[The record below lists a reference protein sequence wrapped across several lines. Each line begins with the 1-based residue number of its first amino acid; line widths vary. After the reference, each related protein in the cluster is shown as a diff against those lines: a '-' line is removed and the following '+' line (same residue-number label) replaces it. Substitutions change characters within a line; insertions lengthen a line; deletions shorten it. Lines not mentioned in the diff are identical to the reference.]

1 MIPLILLSSLTAWY
15 RTTVSC
21 MQVSAKSIF
30 WLDFGGYKFFHLTW
44 HKSVFGIKI
53 DSQPLADE
61 ISSERIP
68 TSPSLLLSKVS
79 LFILSY
85 SMRFYCGCW
94 TWNYFKVFLYILT
107 DLIFMVSDLEK
118 LETGIFCEIFW
129 LRLWFQKR
137 QETLWSL
144 KSIFTLLRLT
154 KLSTDYNRVCYC
166 REAIFLSGS
175 K

>member
-1 MIPLILLSSLTAWY
+1 MVRSLNEMIPLILLSSLTAWY
-15 RTTVSC
+15 RTTVSY

-85 SMRFYCGCW
+85 SMRFYCGYW
-94 TWNYFKVFLYILT
+94 TWNYFKVFLHILT
-107 DLIFMVSDLEK
+107 DLIFMISVLEK
-118 LETGIFCEIFW
+118 LKTGIICEIFDW
-129 LRLWFQKR
+129 SCAIKK
-137 QETLWSL
+137 ETRGPV
-144 KSIFTLLRLT
+144 KFKKYIYFT
-154 KLSTDYNRVCYC
+154 KAN
-166 REAIFLSGS
+166 
-175 K
+175 